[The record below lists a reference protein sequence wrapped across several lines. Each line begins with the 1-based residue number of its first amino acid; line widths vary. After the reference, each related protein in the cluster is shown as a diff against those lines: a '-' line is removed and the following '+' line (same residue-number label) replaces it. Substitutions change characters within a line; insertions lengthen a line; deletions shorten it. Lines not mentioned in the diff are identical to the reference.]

1 MEQDIELWVRIT
13 NRVNINSVILAY
25 QFVDEPDNFRH
36 LDKVKN
42 KPTFTVPQSRK
53 FRLIWAMKGGLDG
66 TGSMKV
72 ELMRG
77 STVLE
82 SRTKSKIPSG
92 VTGAVDWFRELGVD

>member
-1 MEQDIELWVRIT
+1 MAEDIQLWVRIT

-25 QFVDEPDNFRH
+25 QYADEPDNFFH
-36 LDKVKN
+36 IGKLKG
-42 KPTFTVPQSRK
+42 KPTFTVTPGRD
-53 FRLIWAMKGGLDG
+53 FRVIWAMKGGLDG

-77 STVLE
+77 TTVLE

-92 VTGAVDWFRELGVD
+92 VTGAVDWFRDLGVH